1 MKMEKAKYSIYDDG
15 QLYVSISKGNQK
27 MGNIPQFNTLPGNV
41 PLRKKDGTLLC
52 NIHGTCSKYC
62 KLCSTDCYA
71 IRAAIYHNN
80 SCILAWGR
88 NTVLLRNDPH
98 KVHLAINEYCRKNVV
113 KYFRFHSSG
122 ELESYKQLLM
132 YVEICKD
139 NPDVTFY
146 IYTKAFDI
154 LHTWFCDLEK
164 KGESVPENLVINL
177 SEWHGN
183 IDDIKNEKYFKECNI
198 FAYDDGDCGPNVDA
212 MQHCPAVNKDG
223 FETGVT
229 CAQCLRCMKKGNIT
243 AVYTH

>member
-1 MKMEKAKYSIYDDG
+1 MEKAKYSIYDDG
-15 QLYVSISKGNQK
+15 QLSVSISKGNQK

-62 KLCSTDCYA
+62 KHCSKDCYA
-71 IRAAIYHNN
+71 IRSAIYHHN
-80 SCILAWGR
+80 SIISAWGR

-132 YVEICKD
+132 YIEICKD

-154 LHTWFCDLEK
+154 LQEYFNMLDATGGSMPDNFI
-164 KGESVPENLVINL
+164 INL

-183 IDDIKNEKYFKECNI
+183 LVDLLYKKFFRDCNV
-198 FAYDDGDCGPNVDA
+198 FAFDDGEAGPLVESYV
-212 MQHCPAVNKDG
+212 HCPAVNEKG

-229 CAQCLRCMKKGNIT
+229 CAQCRRCMKRGNFT
-243 AVYTH
+243 AVYAH